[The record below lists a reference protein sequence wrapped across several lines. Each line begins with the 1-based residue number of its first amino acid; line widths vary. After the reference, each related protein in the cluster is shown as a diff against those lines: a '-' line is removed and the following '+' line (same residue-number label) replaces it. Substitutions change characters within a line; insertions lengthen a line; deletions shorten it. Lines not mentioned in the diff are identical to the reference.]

1 MNRKKIIAVVTAV
14 SLCMTSAVIF
24 PIQSYAEENET
35 YQEITTGDEIEE
47 VAEDVTEGVI
57 EEAAEDVTEGAIEEA
72 AEVVAEDVI
81 EDVAEVPE
89 VQTMTTT
96 VISPNAWKK
105 VNGQYVN
112 CYGVVIPGAK
122 KKGIDVSEHQGI
134 IDWEKVKADG
144 IEYAILRCGYGKDHV
159 NQDDKQWY
167 NNVAACERL
176 GIPYGVYLYSY
187 ATDVKS
193 AEREAEQALRL
204 LQGHN
209 PSYPVYLDMEDP
221 STSGVGSAML
231 GTIAK
236 IFCDKV
242 SAAGY
247 KVGIY
252 CNLYWRTHYLTS
264 SVFDNP
270 NWSFWIAQYNSTC
283 DYKGTYDMWQCTST
297 GSVNGISGNVDLNFW
312 MKNTSDVGPIA
323 VADLNIIQTSA
334 HMQTYS
340 WMSEVPNGYQSGVTG
355 ESKRMEAI
363 KIHIGAG
370 YGDLGVTYSTY
381 ADGTGWQQAVSNGA
395 VSGSEGQSKAIQAI
409 KIELTGTQAANYDIY
424 YRVHSQTYGWLGWA
438 KNGAPAGSQ
447 GYGKRMEAVQI
458 AVLAKGSAAPGSESN
473 SFLLKPTT
481 VTYRTYVAGQGWTS
495 AVENGTVSG
504 TTGVSKALEAIQV
517 NVDSGMYSGGVKYDT
532 YMQAYRW
539 TGEKENDQIAGLAGA
554 GKRLEAV
561 KISLTGEIAKYYDI
575 YYRVHSQAYGWLGWA
590 KNGELAG
597 TIDYAKRVEAIQ
609 IQLVEKGGAAPENTG
624 VAFHQSLISYQS
636 HVQTYGWEEK
646 VYEGE
651 LSGTTGQAKRMEA
664 IKLSL
669 SDPTYQSELQYQV
682 HMQTYGWQEDW
693 TTGGNITGTTGQSK
707 RLEAIRIRLTGTME
721 QTYDI
726 YYRVHIQTYGWL
738 GWAKNGEAAGS
749 EGLEKRLEAI
759 EVVLVPK
766 GGAAPGDTTNTF
778 VKK

>member
-14 SLCMTSAVIF
+14 SLCMTSAAVF
-24 PIQSYAEENET
+24 PIQSYAEEKET

-47 VAEDVTEGVI
+47 VAEGVI

-96 VISPNAWKK
+96 AISPNAWKK

-144 IEYAILRCGYGKDHV
+144 IEYAILRCGYGNDRPW
-159 NQDDKQWY
+159 QDDASWSY
-167 NNVAACERL
+167 NVSECERL

-187 ATDVKS
+187 ATNTDWANS
-193 AEREAEQALRL
+193 EAEHAIRL
-204 LQGHN
+204 LKGHN

-221 STSGVGSAML
+221 STSGVGSAKL

-252 CNLYWRTHYLTS
+252 CNLYWRNQYLTS

-270 NWSFWIAQYNSTC
+270 NWSFWIAQYNATC
-283 DYKGTYDMWQCTST
+283 DYKGAYDMWQCTST
-297 GSVNGISGNVDLNFW
+297 GSVNGISGDVDLNFW
-312 MKNTSDVGPIA
+312 MKSNSDADPVE
-323 VADLNIIQTSA
+323 VDDLNIIKVSS
-334 HMQTYS
+334 HMQTYG
-340 WMSEVPNGYQSGVTG
+340 WMSEVSNGYQSGVTG

-363 KIHIGAG
+363 KIRIENG
-370 YGDLGVTYSTY
+370 YGDLGVTYSTF

-395 VSGSEGQSKAIQAI
+395 VSGTEGKSIPIQAI
-409 KIELTGTQAANYDIY
+409 KIELTGAQAKNYDVY
-424 YRVHSQTYGWLGWA
+424 YRTHCQAYGWLGWA

-447 GYGKRMEAVQI
+447 GYGKRMEAIQI
-458 AVLAKGSAAPGSESN
+458 AVVAKGSAAPGSESN
-473 SFLLKPTT
+473 SFVLKPTT
-481 VTYRTYVAGQGWTS
+481 VTYRTYVAGQGWTE
-495 AVENGTVSG
+495 AAQNGAVSG
-504 TTGVSKALEAIQV
+504 TTGESKALEAIQV

-539 TGEKENDQIAGLAGA
+539 TGEKENNQIAGLAGN
-554 GKRLEAV
+554 GKRMEAV
-561 KISLTGEIAKYYDI
+561 KISLTGEIAQHYDI
-575 YYRVHSQAYGWLGWA
+575 YYRVHSQTFGWLGWA
-590 KNGELAG
+590 KNGAPAG
-597 TIDYAKRVEAIQ
+597 TADYSKQVEAIQ
-609 IQLVEKGGAAPENTG
+609 IQLVEKSKQAPGNTED
-624 VAFHQSLISYQS
+624 AFRQSLISYKT
-636 HVQTYGWEEK
+636 HVQAYGWGTT
-646 VYEGE
+646 VYDGD
-651 LSGTTGQAKRMEA
+651 LSGTTGQSKRMEA
-664 IKLSL
+664 ITLSL
-669 SDPTYQSELQYQV
+669 SGTSDQSELQYQV
-682 HMQTYGWQEDW
+682 HMQTYGWQDDW
-693 TTGGNITGTTGQSK
+693 TTGGNIAGTTGQAK
-707 RLEAIRIRLTGTME
+707 RLEAIRIKLTGTMAIK
-721 QTYDI
+721 YDI
-726 YYRVHIQTYGWL
+726 YYRVHTQTYGWL
-738 GWAKNGEAAGS
+738 GWAKNGAPAGT
-749 EGLEKRLEAI
+749 EGLSKRLEAI
-759 EVVLVPK
+759 EVVLIPK
-766 GGAAPGDTTNTF
+766 GEAAPGDTTNTF

>member
-47 VAEDVTEGVI
+47 
-57 EEAAEDVTEGAIEEA
+57 AAEDVTEGAIEEA
-72 AEVVAEDVI
+72 AEVVAEDAIEVVAEDVI
-81 EDVAEVPE
+81 EEVAEAPE

-96 VISPNAWKK
+96 AISPNAWKK

-187 ATDVKS
+187 ATDVIS
-193 AEREAEQALRL
+193 AEREADHALRL

-252 CNLYWRTHYLTS
+252 CNLYWRTHHLTS
-264 SVFDNP
+264 SVFDNS
-270 NWSFWIAQYNSTC
+270 NWSFWIAQYNATC
-283 DYKGTYDMWQCTST
+283 DYQGTYDMWQCTST

-312 MKNTSDVGPIA
+312 MKSNSDADPVE
-323 VADLNIIQTSA
+323 VDDLNIIKVSS
-334 HMQTYS
+334 HMQTYG
-340 WMSEVPNGYQSGVTG
+340 WMSEVSNGYQSGVTG
-355 ESKRMEAI
+355 EFKRMEAI
-363 KIHIGAG
+363 KIRVGDG
-370 YGDLGVTYSTY
+370 YGNLGVTYSTF

-395 VSGSEGQSKAIQAI
+395 VSGTEGQFTPIQAI
-409 KIELTGTQAANYDIY
+409 KIELTGTQAVNYDIY

-458 AVLAKGSAAPGSESN
+458 AVLPKGSKAPGSESN
-473 SFLLKPTT
+473 AFVLKPTK
-481 VTYRTYVAGQGWTS
+481 VTYSAYVAGKGWTT
-495 AVENGTVSG
+495 AAENGMVCG
-504 TTGVSKALEAIQV
+504 TTGISKALEALQV
-517 NVDSGMYSGGVKYDT
+517 NVSSGTYSGGVKYDT

-539 TGEKENDQIAGLAGA
+539 TGEKENDQIAGLAGN
-554 GKRLEAV
+554 GKRMEAV
-561 KISLTGEIAKYYDI
+561 KISLTGEIAQHYDI
-575 YYRVHSQAYGWLGWA
+575 YYRVHSQTFGWLGWA
-590 KNGELAG
+590 KNGDPAG

-609 IQLVEKGGAAPENTG
+609 IQLVEKDGAAPESTG
-624 VAFHQSLISYQS
+624 AAFHQSLLSYQS
-636 HVQTYGWEEK
+636 HVQTYGWQGK

-651 LSGTTGQAKRMEA
+651 LGGTIGLSKRMEA

-669 SDPTYQSELQYQV
+669 SDTAYQDELQYQV
-682 HMQTYGWQEDW
+682 HMQTYGWQNGW
-693 TTGGNITGTTGQSK
+693 TKGGNVAGTTGQGK
-707 RLEAIRIRLTGTME
+707 RLEAIRIKLTGMMA
-721 QTYDI
+721 QKYDI
-726 YYRVHIQTYGWL
+726 YYSVHIQTHGWMD
-738 GWAKNGEAAGS
+738 WAKNGEAAGS
-749 EGLEKRLEAI
+749 EGLGKRLEAI
-759 EVVLVPK
+759 RVVLVPK
-766 GGAAPGDTTNTF
+766 GGAAPGRTNTPF